1 MIHIAKF
8 IARHLVLT
16 AFLGLVAVALL
27 LSAAR
32 AFTPLILERYAED
45 FANSASA
52 RLGQPVTVGSL
63 SARWRGVGP
72 VLVLHDVQ
80 LWEPDRSRSVLD
92 LQEIIVDFA
101 LGDML
106 SSGFLA
112 PGRVNLSGLHLT
124 VIRQPD
130 GNVTIEGIT
139 PAGGSRG
146 GDATALLLAPARLRL
161 RQSRVTIEDRMRQR
175 PPLVLEDVEVD
186 IRNDESRHQLDADA
200 ILSGGRIRL
209 RADMHGELGRPLNEW
224 RGETYARSRE
234 LSLSNLLRP
243 ELPPDYQL
251 VTGTG
256 QFEVWA
262 DWSNGQMQ
270 TLSGTVGISD
280 LRLDGLSGRSVSI
293 DRVGGDFGWRREPR
307 GWELEI
313 ARLQLERGQRAWPE
327 GRLRVAHRL
336 RGTTAEQLRFQSDF
350 LDLSDV
356 MAVLTIRPPEDGLLA
371 DLVEARPEG
380 RLEDIRLI
388 SRPNAGAAYS
398 FSAGFDDLGAS
409 ASGHIPAIRNL
420 SGHLHATA
428 NGGRLTLHSEDL
440 TIHPVKLF
448 RWPIPVER
456 LDGEVAWM
464 RNGKGWRIETPALD
478 LVTPHISTVSRLR
491 LDLPETGSPLVDIQT
506 DFRDAVGTYAPLYYP
521 ANIMK
526 PGLLGWMERSI
537 IDARVP
543 WGSFILRGPIA
554 EFPFHE
560 THSGHFEVVFG
571 VEDGLLDYLPEWPPL
586 EDLVADIRFHNNSMS
601 ITGGEARI
609 LSSQLRGMEARL
621 GALRRPG
628 SPLEL
633 RGEASGPLADVLAV
647 LGDTPLREKF
657 GRVVEGAEATGRS
670 RLSLDMLLPLK
681 TRVEGALAGQLE
693 FLEAGL
699 RKPEWGV
706 DFSAI
711 SGTLDVTDNGLDAK
725 DVNATVANRPVRVS
739 VQSSAAGTRVGIR
752 GRLSAAAVKQQ
763 YPALGMVPMEGT
775 SYWNIQVQVPPTD
788 RLDSKPLEISA
799 ASTLEGTAVNL
810 PLQLGKPAEGEMP
823 FRAEVELAGGTVG
836 QISVDLGPL
845 SLKGAAMEDGWQG
858 RLESPTASGQ
868 LFLPS
873 AGTAGAPVR
882 ADFDRLSLT
891 VDPASHAGQ
900 PPSPTRKTAPRDIPE
915 LVITSRDTLINSHP
929 YGELAATL
937 RHIEGGVRLEQLSL
951 ESEQGELQV
960 TGEWTSD
967 EDGQATALEI
977 DIRTTE
983 LGRTLKDLALSGA
996 VAEGTGAMSAT
1007 IAWQG
1012 PPYAWEKETLKGE
1025 LRIQAEK
1032 GRFEETEPGVAR
1044 LFGLLNVAALQR
1056 RLRLDFTDLFR
1067 EGFAFEEIAGTFFI
1081 ENGLARTDDTHIDSP
1096 SGKIRIEGTTNLV
1109 TRVLDQDIAVIPAIS
1124 GAVAL
1129 AGTLTGGP
1137 VVGAALLAAGKGID
1151 KLATVRYRMTGPWD
1165 APEIVRLPLVGK
1177 GESPEDQGMP
1187 EIH

>member
-32 AFTPLILERYAED
+32 AFTPLILESYAQD
-45 FANSASA
+45 FASSASA

-101 LGDML
+101 FADML
-106 SSGFLA
+106 SSGFRA
-112 PGRVNLSGLHLT
+112 PGRINLGGLHLT

-139 PAGGSRG
+139 PAGG
-146 GDATALLLAPARLRL
+146 GDASALLLAPARLRL

-209 RADMHGELGRPLNEW
+209 RADMRGELGKPFTEW
-224 RGETYARSRE
+224 TGETYARSRE
-234 LSLSNLLRP
+234 LSLGNLLRP

-262 DWSNGQMQ
+262 DWSKGQMQ
-270 TLSGTVGISD
+270 TLSGTAGITD
-280 LRLDGLSGRSVSI
+280 LRLDGLSGRSVTI
-293 DRVGGDFGWRREPR
+293 DRIGGDFRWRRETR
-307 GWELEI
+307 GWELDI
-313 ARLQLERGQRAWPE
+313 ARLRLEREQRAWPLSH
-327 GRLRVAHRL
+327 LRMAHRL
-336 RGTTAEQLRFQSDF
+336 RGTTAEELRFQSDF
-350 LDLSDV
+350 LDLSDL
-356 MAVLTIRPPEDGLLA
+356 MAVLTIRPPDHGLLA
-371 DLVEARPEG
+371 DLVKARPEG
-380 RLEDIRLI
+380 RLEDVRLI
-388 SRPNAGAAYS
+388 ARPSGGPAFS

-420 SGHLHATA
+420 TGHLHATA
-428 NGGRLTLHSEDL
+428 NGGRLKLHSRDL
-440 TIHPVKLF
+440 SIHPVRLF
-448 RWPIPVER
+448 RWPLPVER
-456 LDGEVAWM
+456 LDGEVAWT
-464 RNGKGWRIETPALD
+464 RNGNGWRIETPVLD

-491 LDLPETGSPLVDIQT
+491 LDLPENGSPLVDLQT

-526 PGLLGWMERSI
+526 PGLLDWMERSI

-554 EFPFHE
+554 DFPFHE

-586 EDLVADIRFHNNSMS
+586 GDLVADIRFHNNSMT
-601 ITGGEARI
+601 ITGGEAMI
-609 LSSQLRGMEARL
+609 LSSQLQDMEARL
-621 GALRRPG
+621 GALRHPG

-633 RGEASGPLADVLAV
+633 RGEASGPIEDVLAV
-647 LGDTPLREKF
+647 LRDTPLREKF
-657 GRVVEGAEATGRS
+657 GRLVEGAEATGRS
-670 RLSLDMLLPLK
+670 RLSLDILLPLK
-681 TRVEGALAGQLE
+681 TGVEGALAGHLE
-693 FLEAGL
+693 FLESGL

-711 SGTLDVTDNGLDAK
+711 SGTLDVTDKGLDAR

-752 GRLSAAAVKQQ
+752 GRLSAAAVKDQ

-775 SYWNIQVQVPPTD
+775 SYWNLQVQVPPTE
-788 RLDSKPLEISA
+788 RIGSRPLEISA
-799 ASTLEGTAVNL
+799 ASTLDGTAVDL

-823 FRAEVELAGGTVG
+823 FRAEVELAGGIVG
-836 QISVDLGPL
+836 QINVDLGPL
-845 SLKGAAMEDGWQG
+845 SVKGAAMDDGWQG
-858 RLESPTASGQ
+858 RLESPSASGQ
-868 LFLPS
+868 LFLPR
-873 AGTAGAPVR
+873 AGAAGVPVR

-891 VDPASHAGQ
+891 FDPASHPGQ
-900 PPSPTRKTAPRDIPE
+900 SPAPVRKTAPRDIPE
-915 LVITSRDTLINSHP
+915 LVITSRDTLINGHP
-929 YGELAATL
+929 YGELAASI
-937 RHIEGGVRLEQLSL
+937 RHIEGGVRLEELSL
-951 ESEQGELQV
+951 ESDQGELRAS
-960 TGEWTSD
+960 GEWTED

-983 LGRTLKDLALSGA
+983 LGRTLKDLSLSGA
-996 VAEGTGAMSAT
+996 VAEGTGAMSTT
-1007 IAWQG
+1007 ITWQG
-1012 PPYAWEKETLKGE
+1012 PPHAWDKETLNGE

-1081 ENGLARTDDTHIDSP
+1081 EDGLARTEDTLIDSP
-1096 SGKIRIEGTTNLV
+1096 SGKIRIKGTTNLV
-1109 TRVLDQDIAVIPAIS
+1109 TRALDQEIAVIPAIS

-1165 APEIVRLPLVGK
+1165 TPEIVRLPLVGK
-1177 GESPEDQGMP
+1177 GDPPRNQGVP
-1187 EIH
+1187 AIH